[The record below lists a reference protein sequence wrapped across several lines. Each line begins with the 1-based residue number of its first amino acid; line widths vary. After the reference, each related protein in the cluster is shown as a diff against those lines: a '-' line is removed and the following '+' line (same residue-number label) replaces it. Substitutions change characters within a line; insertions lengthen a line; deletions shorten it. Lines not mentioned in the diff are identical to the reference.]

1 MKSND
6 RTTVRLGEKTGA
18 SYDPQN
24 RKIQLV
30 QGTIVVDAPSD
41 GGPLVIEVG
50 GVTYTL
56 HPNEKQP
63 QVLQSDIR
71 NKNSSSSKKEKAAD
85 TQNSK

>member
-1 MKSND
+1 
-6 RTTVRLGEKTGA
+6 
-18 SYDPQN
+18 
-24 RKIQLV
+24 
-30 QGTIVVDAPSD
+30 VDAPSD